1 MSISSRIFRNMRSIE
16 VTVVVIRAGIIGSS
30 LATAA
35 DVKRIV
41 RCSGGSIISAV
52 AGQASFRRN
61 RKPTIIRS
69 VRFKPFSMAEWSLFH
84 SENNEMCLVAITG
97 IEETSSS
104 IVMANGRDHVCGH
117 FHTPVKVRWVG
128 LQLCDRS
135 SRLDRHQPVAD
146 GSVPDIGHP
155 QCPNRLEP

>member
-41 RCSGGSIISAV
+41 RSSGGSIISAV

-84 SENNEMCLVAITG
+84 SENNEMCLVA
-97 IEETSSS
+97 
-104 IVMANGRDHVCGH
+104 M
-117 FHTPVKVRWVG
+117 
-128 LQLCDRS
+128 QLH
-135 SRLDRHQPVAD
+135 RH
-146 GSVPDIGHP
+146 G
-155 QCPNRLEP
+155 

>member
-41 RCSGGSIISAV
+41 RSSGGSIISAV
-52 AGQASFRRN
+52 AGQASFHRN

-104 IVMANGRDHVCGH
+104 IVMARDHVCGH
-117 FHTPVKVRWVG
+117 FYAPRQG
-128 LQLCDRS
+128 PMGRASALR
-135 SRLDRHQPVAD
+135 PIIEA
-146 GSVPDIGHP
+146 
-155 QCPNRLEP
+155 